1 MNKFSKHLIQ
11 TCVSKNRVEEGLPL
25 RCAREKR
32 KKNPTLRRCNS
43 KTRNANQKLFGMS
56 QYFLIALPAHA

>member
-1 MNKFSKHLIQ
+1 MHLIQ
-11 TCVSKNRVEEGLPL
+11 TCVSKKSQSGGGLTIKM
-25 RCAREKR
+25 CSGKTEKM
-32 KKNPTLRRCNS
+32 TLRRCSS